1 MCFSIGKWKIAS
13 SCKLRRWWEMGM
25 HLLPNLVGLDNMWR
39 AIKLWASHD
48 QKPITRKGFTL
59 RWEPR
64 KRSGTVCLCFSLT
77 IGEGSL
83 TFSPFLAEE
92 KTDLVRS
99 VTVSPSQL
107 ERAASYFPL
116 SWWERKQN
124 LNSEFFFPPLRAL
137 LFLTLQFGSW
147 APQRAIILIAL
158 PFVHPI
164 FFYTHP
170 PLPEVWLTPELW
182 EPFKTCCFWF
192 HII

>member
-13 SCKLRRWWEMGM
+13 SCKLRRWWAMGM

-39 AIKLWASHD
+39 ALKLWASHD

-64 KRSGTVCLCFSLT
+64 KRSGTVCPCFSLT

-92 KTDLVRS
+92 KTDL
-99 VTVSPSQL
+99 
-107 ERAASYFPL
+107 
-116 SWWERKQN
+116 QN
-124 LNSEFFFPPLRAL
+124 LNSEFFSPPSRAL
-137 LFLTLQFGSW
+137 LFLTLLFGSW
-147 APQRAIILIAL
+147 PPRRAIILIAL